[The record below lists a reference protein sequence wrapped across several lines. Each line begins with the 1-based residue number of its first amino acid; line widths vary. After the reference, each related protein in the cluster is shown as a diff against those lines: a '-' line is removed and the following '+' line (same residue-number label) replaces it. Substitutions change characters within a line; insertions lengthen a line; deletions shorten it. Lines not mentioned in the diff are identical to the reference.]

1 MSITTFLTGD
11 NSILSFILLIIFF
24 FFYPRLMIWQM
35 TYKLESD
42 LTELDGYRKASEDY
56 VLKKISPKPDKRQK
70 DLVKNFMDFFIAPP
84 VDLDPFGIVKKI
96 EHIMDESE
104 RRFSYFV
111 ESIAPKMNAI
121 DKANLKFALIG
132 AIGVNQIYKVIRHY
146 IIMTKKTNN
155 LQYAMM
161 LQMLMPMIM
170 KVAKA
175 NTKATKAFADGM
187 PIGDAI
193 GPMVAASLKTKEGS
207 EIAKDVIASKENLAG
222 CDVFVL
228 KAKGPGSALGKLGKA
243 VEALHKSE
251 KIDHIITIDA
261 AGKLEGEKTGS
272 IAEGVGVM
280 MGGVGVERSQIEEV
294 AVKYDIPTD
303 GIAIKMA
310 PEEASIPLKKEVF
323 DAQKNAIEILER
335 LVKDTKKKRILI
347 IGVGN
352 TCGIGNT
359 KASLRGLE
367 DKLKP
372 TWREQKKEE
381 EEEKKKEKKWF

>member
-1 MSITTFLTGD
+1 MSITSFLTGD
-11 NSILSFILLIIFF
+11 NGILSFVMLMIFF
-24 FFYPRLMIWQM
+24 FFYPRIMIWQM
-35 TYKLESD
+35 TYKLEGD
-42 LTELDGYRKASEDY
+42 LKELDGYRKVAEEY
-56 VLKKISPKPDKRQK
+56 VIKKISSKPDAKQK
-70 DLVKNFMDFFIAPP
+70 NAVKNFMDFFIAPP
-84 VDLDPFGIVKKI
+84 VDLDPYGIVKKI

-111 ESIAPKMNAI
+111 ESVAPKMNAI
-121 DKANLKFALIG
+121 EKANLKFAVIG
-132 AIGVNQIYKVIRHY
+132 AMGVNQIYKIIRHY
-146 IIMTKKTNN
+146 VIMIKKTNN

-175 NTKATKAFADGM
+175 NTKATKAFADGT

-193 GPMVAASLKTKEGS
+193 GPMVAASLKTKDGD
-207 EIAKDVIASKENLAG
+207 EIAKDVVVSKESFAG
-222 CDVFVL
+222 SSVYVL
-228 KAKGPGSALGKLGKA
+228 KAKGPGGALGKLGKA
-243 VEALHKSE
+243 VEALHK
-251 KIDHIITIDA
+251 KDMIDHIITIDA

-303 GIAIKMA
+303 GVAIKMA
-310 PEEASIPLKKEVF
+310 PEEASIPIRKDVF
-323 DAQKNAIEILER
+323 DAQADVVKILER
-335 LVKDTKKKRILI
+335 LVHDTKKKRILI

-352 TCGIGNT
+352 TCGVGNT
-359 KASLRGLE
+359 KASLKGLE

-372 TWREQKKEE
+372 VWREQKKEDD
-381 EEEKKKEKKWF
+381 EEKKKEKKWF

>member
-1 MSITTFLTGD
+1 MSFTSFLTGD
-11 NSILSFILLIIFF
+11 NSILSFILLMIFF
-24 FFYPRLMIWQM
+24 FFYPRIMIWQM
-35 TYKLESD
+35 TYKLEGD
-42 LTELDGYRKASEDY
+42 LKELDGYRKVAEDY
-56 VLKKISPKPDKRQK
+56 VLKKISPKPDAKQK
-70 DLVKNFMDFFIAPP
+70 NAVKNFMDFFIAPP
-84 VDLDPFGIVKKI
+84 VDLDPYGIVRKI
-96 EHIMDESE
+96 EHTMDESE

-111 ESIAPKMNAI
+111 ESVAPKMNAI
-121 DKANLKFALIG
+121 EKANLKFAVIG
-132 AIGVNQIYKVIRHY
+132 AIGVNQIYKIIRHY
-146 IIMTKKTNN
+146 VIMIKKTNN

-175 NTKATKAFADGM
+175 NTKATKAFADGT

-193 GPMVAASLKTKEGS
+193 GPMVAASLKTKDGDEV
-207 EIAKDVIASKENLAG
+207 AKDIVASKETFAG
-222 CDVFVL
+222 SSVYVL
-228 KAKGPGSALGKLGKA
+228 KAKGPGGALGKLGKA
-243 VEALHKSE
+243 VEALHKQD

-303 GIAIKMA
+303 GVAIKMA
-310 PEEASIPLKKEVF
+310 PEEASIPIKKEVF
-323 DAQKNAIEILER
+323 DAQADVVKILER
-335 LVKDTKKKRILI
+335 LVHDTKKKRILI

-359 KASLRGLE
+359 KASLHGLE

-372 TWREQKKEE
+372 IWREQKKED
-381 EEEKKKEKKWF
+381 EEEKKKEGKWF